1 MNTKYNNLKELIS
14 KSQYQYIFFNVFYT
28 VIKFPFS
35 NIDQIY
41 YLMEK
46 SYNKEIA
53 TNVTFMK
60 LRKEAESIVKNSS
73 VYNNITIEKIYDCL
87 NQVFD
92 IDFDICQKLK
102 SIEEKLLIDFSSARN
117 FIKEIYDTAVKFN
130 KKIIFIQ
137 NTYYNES
144 TIINILKSNGI
155 TKFDNIFTASN
166 KQFNEHLT
174 NLLEFSINNLKINP
188 YNILYFCSDNYNL
201 ELAQFLDI
209 KSILI
214 PKTTD
219 KLNSYTLKS
228 LPNSL
233 INSNSFINSS
243 GYDFTTSIIANK
255 YFDNPFRS
263 FTEGSA
269 YNCDPYYLGSC
280 ALGMH
285 LLSIIY
291 WILKETTDYN
301 KILFMARDGY
311 LVKKTFDILVQTNK
325 SKKKFPKTE
334 YIHISRRLMM
344 PYIISEYSDLLNFPS
359 LNLFKATPKIMFDLL
374 DFCTKDINKK
384 DLSAFYNDIN
394 LSENTCFENKENY
407 YKFIKELYVRFY
419 DKKKHEQSKKALNEY
434 FKNFNN
440 NYITF
445 DLGNYGRVQSAFV
458 KATKK
463 NIDAL
468 FLFSNTDVSIIESQ
482 KNNFKIKTFYEFYPN
497 GNRSFREYIFSS
509 DEPSCIG
516 LNKMNGIYELKFD
529 NYKVRD
535 LAKREIQQGAIDF
548 VKEYCETFKNH
559 IEEIN
564 FKNYEMSLPFETF
577 LCHPNKDLEIF
588 KHSYFEGIFDK
599 ENIFDYITNY
609 INNTLV

>member
-243 GYDFTTSIIANK
+243 GYD
-255 YFDNPFRS
+255 
-263 FTEGSA
+263 
-269 YNCDPYYLGSC
+269 
-280 ALGMH
+280 
-285 LLSIIY
+285 
-291 WILKETTDYN
+291 
-301 KILFMARDGY
+301 
-311 LVKKTFDILVQTNK
+311 
-325 SKKKFPKTE
+325 
-334 YIHISRRLMM
+334 
-344 PYIISEYSDLLNFPS
+344 
-359 LNLFKATPKIMFDLL
+359 
-374 DFCTKDINKK
+374 
-384 DLSAFYNDIN
+384 
-394 LSENTCFENKENY
+394 
-407 YKFIKELYVRFY
+407 
-419 DKKKHEQSKKALNEY
+419 
-434 FKNFNN
+434 
-440 NYITF
+440 
-445 DLGNYGRVQSAFV
+445 
-458 KATKK
+458 
-463 NIDAL
+463 
-468 FLFSNTDVSIIESQ
+468 
-482 KNNFKIKTFYEFYPN
+482 
-497 GNRSFREYIFSS
+497 
-509 DEPSCIG
+509 
-516 LNKMNGIYELKFD
+516 
-529 NYKVRD
+529 
-535 LAKREIQQGAIDF
+535 
-548 VKEYCETFKNH
+548 
-559 IEEIN
+559 
-564 FKNYEMSLPFETF
+564 
-577 LCHPNKDLEIF
+577 
-588 KHSYFEGIFDK
+588 
-599 ENIFDYITNY
+599 
-609 INNTLV
+609 